1 MLRKPLITLF
11 TAFALAIALLW
22 PSGATAQ
29 PPQTTAKTAQATP
42 EQPKATADLRNVAE
56 LAKRLKKHVL
66 VLSEDSHPRDRL
78 HLENQAKCVKYIA
91 DHFKK
96 AGGEVSYQ
104 DVKYRGHNY
113 KNVIARFGK
122 KGGKRFIIG
131 AHYDAVPGAPA
142 ADDNASGVAALIE
155 LAYMLG
161 EKAKAGQLKMDFEL
175 VSYALEENGMIG
187 STAHASL
194 LKSQEVDVAGAVA
207 FDMIGYF
214 SDEPNSQN
222 YPIES
227 MKKEYPNKGNFIA
240 AVGRSDQKEFVDKFG
255 KSMAEYKGIKTLYLA
270 APMVIPDIWRSDHA
284 SYWIFGWN
292 GILITDTANLRNKAY
307 HTPKDTADRLN
318 FEKMAHVTLATWKVM
333 GDLPLEEDTKSKN

>member
-1 MLRKPLITLF
+1 MLRKPCITIF
-11 TAFALAIALLW
+11 TTFALAIALLW
-22 PSGATAQ
+22 PSGAIAQ
-29 PPQTTAKTAQATP
+29 PPQTTAKQPLATA
-42 EQPKATADLRNVAE
+42 EQSKTTADLQNVAE

-66 VLSEDSHPRDRL
+66 VLSQDFHSRDRL

-131 AHYDAVPGAPA
+131 GHYDAVPGAPG
-142 ADDNASGVAALIE
+142 ADDNASAVAAVIE

-161 EKAKAGQLKMDFEL
+161 EKAKAGELKMDFEV
-175 VSYALEENGMIG
+175 VSYPLEENGMIG

-214 SDEPNSQN
+214 SDKPNSQD
-222 YPIES
+222 YPLES
-227 MKKEYPNKGNFIA
+227 MKKEYPTTGNFIA
-240 AVGRSDQKEFVDKFG
+240 VIGRSDQKEFVDKFG

-270 APMVIPDIWRSDHA
+270 APMVMPDIWRSDHA
-284 SYWIFGWN
+284 SYWFFGWN
-292 GILITDTANLRNKAY
+292 GLLITDTANLRNKAY
-307 HTPKDTADRLN
+307 HTPNDTADRLN
-318 FEKMAHVTLATWKVM
+318 FEKMAHVVLATWKVM
-333 GDLPLEEDTKSKN
+333 GELPLKEDAKSEK